1 MKISPPRSLPAIGRQ
16 RSMPTLD
23 TSFTSIPG
31 SGDSDSSRR
40 LRRKVDSRR
49 TISPESYSCPI
60 SPHPQREL
68 SQANVTF
75 KSVESPATTAS
86 EEDEGEIEGEGDL
99 EEAVGQLSMNED
111 EQVRFHGKASGLHL
125 LAPQERVDGRSEGGI
140 WKFPKA
146 RVWPPLPPTGRA
158 QLVKEDGESPT
169 SLPPLEEQEKLLD
182 LYWKYVHTALPIV
195 YKQSFLESFR
205 RRSASRPL
213 FSPTSSLILSPAPL
227 RAIPLVLLGL
237 AHLLVHLRVDGTS
250 LRSSFSLCSLLPLAT
265 PASPDQRPR
274 VRCGL
279 LEMPSSN
286 RPNPSWHRYI
296 LPRVLGPAKPS
307 CFWVTERWA

>member
-1 MKISPPRSLPAIGRQ
+1 MKTSSPRTLPASTIVGRQ

-23 TSFTSIPG
+23 TSFASIPG

-68 SQANVTF
+68 SQTNVTF
-75 KSVESPATTAS
+75 KTADSPATTAS
-86 EEDEGEIEGEGDL
+86 EDEGEIEGEGDL
-99 EEAVGQLSMNED
+99 QEAVGQLSLNED

-125 LAPQERVDGRSEGGI
+125 LTPQERIDGRSEGGI

-146 RVWPPLPPTGRA
+146 RVWPPLPSTGRA
-158 QLVKEDGESPT
+158 QLIKEDGELAISM
-169 SLPPLEEQEKLLD
+169 PPLEEQEKLLD

-205 RRSASRPL
+205 RRSAPRPL
-213 FSPTSSLILSPAPL
+213 ISSTFPLIPFQFHSEQFST
-227 RAIPLVLLGL
+227 
-237 AHLLVHLRVDGTS
+237 
-250 LRSSFSLCSLLPLAT
+250 FCW
-265 PASPDQRPR
+265 
-274 VRCGL
+274 VRFIC
-279 LEMPSSN
+279 
-286 RPNPSWHRYI
+286 
-296 LPRVLGPAKPS
+296 
-307 CFWVTERWA
+307 